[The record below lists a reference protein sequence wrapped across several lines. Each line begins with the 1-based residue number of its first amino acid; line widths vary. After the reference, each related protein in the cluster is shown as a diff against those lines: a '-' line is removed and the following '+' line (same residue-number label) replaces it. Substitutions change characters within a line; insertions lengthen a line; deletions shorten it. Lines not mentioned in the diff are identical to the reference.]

1 MQQRKV
7 PGWIGWALVLGF
19 AGAWDLSKNTE
30 TLSRAAAPSGT
41 HGRKIFLL
49 GWLYLTL
56 HLTRAIQ
63 PIDPLWSWER
73 RHKHDS

>member
-7 PGWIGWALVLGF
+7 PGWIGWALVLAF
-19 AGAWDLSKNTE
+19 AGLWDMHPQTE

-41 HGRKIFLL
+41 HGRKIFLV

-56 HLTRAIQ
+56 HLTRSIEKV
-63 PIDPLWSWER
+63 DPLWSFER
-73 RHKHDS
+73 KHKA